1 MKGIIDEVVQRTLF
15 KFILTLNLMS
25 KSAETG
31 KVKIRLTMRTTP
43 RRAQVILVCF
53 RIFQAE
59 KHQVMIK
66 LRGTTLQ
73 IYVIL
78 VHVLQMRKR
87 GRKNELRES
96 C

>member
-31 KVKIRLTMRTTP
+31 KVKIRLTMGTTP

-59 KHQVMIK
+59 KKQVM
-66 LRGTTLQ
+66 

-78 VHVLQMRKR
+78 LHVFQMRKR

-96 C
+96 Y